1 MKAGFVIMTL
11 LLCLCGTAF
20 GQAVR
25 QQDPADTRVFAIAAR
40 LRCPVCQSETIL
52 DSQSSSAKE
61 MLRMVREMV
70 TAGRGDA
77 EILTFFHDRYGDY
90 VLMEPPARGANHLLW
105 FLPLLVLALGVI
117 ALAVWLRRLHGR
129 DTDAGP
135 DAAAADFTESDLE
148 RMRL

>member
-1 MKAGFVIMTL
+1 MKAGLVIMTL
-11 LLCLCGTAF
+11 LLCLCGAAF

-25 QQDPADTRVFAIAAR
+25 QQDPADTRVFAIAAK

-52 DSQSSSAKE
+52 DSQSSSARE

-70 TAGRGDA
+70 TAGRDDA
-77 EILTFFHDRYGDY
+77 DILGFFHDRYGDY

-105 FLPLLVLALGVI
+105 LLPLLVLALGVV
-117 ALAVWLRRLHGR
+117 ALAVWLRRLRGR
-129 DTDAGP
+129 DADAG
-135 DAAAADFTESDLE
+135 AGVAAADFTESDLE